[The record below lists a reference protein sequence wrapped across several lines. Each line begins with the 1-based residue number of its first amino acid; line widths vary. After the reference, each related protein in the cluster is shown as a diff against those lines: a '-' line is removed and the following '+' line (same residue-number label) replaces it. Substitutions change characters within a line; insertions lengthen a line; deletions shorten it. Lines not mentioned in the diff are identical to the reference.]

1 MQTMPNN
8 RRDRDPAGR
17 PKNARPRDAL
27 GRPLAR
33 GAVNEMPEEAPAQTP
48 EEALARGIEHFNA
61 GRYFQAHEAW
71 EEGWHPAP
79 ERERDFWQ
87 GITQVAVG
95 LVHRGRGNAH
105 GATTL
110 LRRGGRRLQSYGDT
124 HMGVP
129 VGALSR
135 FAFETADRIERNG
148 VDAPIEVPTIAR
160 ADA

>member
-1 MQTMPNN
+1 MANQE
-8 RRDRDPAGR
+8 RDRDVAGR

-27 GRPLAR
+27 GRPLPR
-33 GAVNEMPEEAPAQTP
+33 GAENEMPEEEPTKTP
-48 EEALARGIEHFNA
+48 EEALARGIAHFNA

-79 ERERDFWQ
+79 EPERDFWQ

-110 LRRGGRRLQSYGDT
+110 LRRGGQRLQGYGAQ
-124 HMGVP
+124 HMGLRT
-129 VGALSR
+129 GDIAR
-135 FAFETADRIERNG
+135 FAFETADRIERHG
-148 VDAPIEVPTIAR
+148 VDTPIEVPQIEKEGA
-160 ADA
+160 